1 MTYLS
6 VKQVAD
12 LAGRH
17 EKTVGLALRSGDLH
31 GSQRARNASW
41 RVREDCAEA
50 WVEGRPC
57 EHRSKVTAISS
68 RRRA

>member
-1 MTYLS
+1 VTYLS

-17 EKTVGLALRSGDLH
+17 EKTVGLALRAGELH
-31 GSQRARNASW
+31 GSQRSRNASW

-50 WVEGRPC
+50 WIEGRQCP
-57 EHRSKVTAISS
+57 HKASNVTSLS
-68 RRRA
+68 RRSA